1 MNKMAKVLVTIVVVI
16 VFLLLLSVL
25 GNYGLAAGIST
36 QAVGVFALMLIAA
49 LIGILRSIWKKD
61 KSDNGDNNSS
71 VLQK

>member
-16 VFLLLLSVL
+16 VFLLLFSGL
-25 GNYGLAAGIST
+25 GNYGLAAGMST

-61 KSDNGDNNSS
+61 KSGNGNSNSS